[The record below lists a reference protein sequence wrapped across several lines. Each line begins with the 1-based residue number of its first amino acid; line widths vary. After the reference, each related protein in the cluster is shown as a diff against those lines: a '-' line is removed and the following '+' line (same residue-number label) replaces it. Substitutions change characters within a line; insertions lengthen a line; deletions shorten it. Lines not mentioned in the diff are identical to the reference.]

1 MLIFIISFILF
12 VSGCISSSYKTFNN
26 DYMSFEYP
34 AGWNT
39 QEMVTGGV
47 HVFNVPKEDF
57 NNLEFNL
64 ENFEMFSVT
73 PYISD
78 KGRTLNNFN
87 NDVKAQTEGHIINTD
102 SINGIT
108 YSYTE
113 SVNSHQIYYFTKNG
127 KGVII
132 DALVKDPKII
142 ENVIKTFN

>member
-1 MLIFIISFILF
+1 
-12 VSGCISSSYKTFNN
+12 
-26 DYMSFEYP
+26 MSFEYP
-34 AGWNT
+34 ASWNT
-39 QEMVTGGV
+39 QEMITGGV

-57 NNLEFNL
+57 NNLGANLVNL
-64 ENFEMFSVT
+64 ETFSVT

-87 NDVKAQTEGHIINTD
+87 SDVKAQTEGLIINTG
-102 SINGIT
+102 SIDGTT

-113 SVNSHQIYYFTKNG
+113 KTSNSHQIYYFMKNG

-132 DALVKDPKII
+132 NSLVKDPKII